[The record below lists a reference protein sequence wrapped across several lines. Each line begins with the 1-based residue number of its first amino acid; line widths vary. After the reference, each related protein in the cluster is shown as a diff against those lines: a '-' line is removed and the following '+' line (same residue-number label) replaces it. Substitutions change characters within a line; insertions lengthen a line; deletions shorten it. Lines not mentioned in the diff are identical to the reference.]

1 MNGKHLTKEDVL
13 RIKKLAEKNCSTE
26 EISDILKLSRCSVL
40 RVKRGERDYLL
51 EEPNVTYDLSEV
63 PTKQLLDEIERRCN

>member
-1 MNGKHLTKEDVL
+1 MTGKHLTKEDVL

-26 EISDILKLSRCSVL
+26 EISDILKLSRYSVL

-51 EEPNVTYDLSEV
+51 EEPDVTYDLSEV

>member
-1 MNGKHLTKEDVL
+1 MTGKHLTKEDVL

-26 EISDILKLSRCSVL
+26 EISGILKLSRYSVL

-51 EEPNVTYDLSEV
+51 EEPDVTYDLSEV
-63 PTKQLLDEIERRCN
+63 PTNQLLDEIERRCN

>member
-1 MNGKHLTKEDVL
+1 MTGKHLTKEDVL

-26 EISDILKLSRCSVL
+26 EISDILKLSRYSVL

-51 EEPNVTYDLSEV
+51 EEPDVTYDLSEV
-63 PTKQLLDEIERRCN
+63 PTNQLLDEIERRFN